1 MLGSPV
7 ILGGLAAHE
16 QQPLCVTRVEAPRQ
30 VPPLFEAIKKAKTE
44 HGLPWEIAMSVRR
57 VLTKDGRVTIATGHD
72 DTYAEELETPTKVH
86 GLVGAL
92 FNKMTWWPLLSEQGI
107 MRRPKPRA

>member
-1 MLGSPV
+1 M
-7 ILGGLAAHE
+7 A
-16 QQPLCVTRVEAPRQ
+16 
-30 VPPLFEAIKKAKTE
+30 
-44 HGLPWEIAMSVRR
+44 LPGKLPCRSAEC
-57 VLTKDGRVTIATGHD
+57 TKDGRVTIATGHD
-72 DTYAEELETPTKVH
+72 DAYAEELETPTKVH